1 MLGLVEIDTESWRF
15 FWSVLAAIL
24 IIGEIFTAGFFL
36 LPFGIGAAA
45 AAVLAWLDV
54 NVGVQWA
61 VFLIVSIAALLSL
74 RPLIR
79 KQDEGEKEAIGAN
92 RYLRKRG
99 IVLED
104 IDMHSGTGMVR
115 IDTEEWRAATAG
127 ESIPA
132 DTEVIVSG
140 ITGSRLVVKAIE
152 PGSD

>member
-1 MLGLVEIDTESWRF
+1 MLVSVDIDTEAWRW
-15 FWSVLAAIL
+15 FWTVLAAIL
-24 IIGEIFTAGFFL
+24 VVGEIFSPGFFL

-45 AAVLAWLDV
+45 AAVLAWA
-54 NVGVQWA
+54 NVKA

-79 KQDEGEKEAIGAN
+79 KQDEGEKDAVGAN

-99 IVLED
+99 IVLEE
-104 IDMHSGTGMVR
+104 IDMRAGTGMVR
-115 IDTEEWRAATAG
+115 IDTEEWRAVTEG
-127 ESIPA
+127 ESIPI

-152 PGSD
+152 SDTN